1 MKRTLKSHYADMLA
15 VLDEVADYLDRYA
28 DVVDGDDGQ
37 PEPNYPMRL
46 FTALQN
52 VIAEADNIITEE
64 Q

>member
-1 MKRTLKSHYADMLA
+1 MKRTLESHYAEMLA

-37 PEPNYPMRL
+37 PEPNYAMRL
-46 FTALQN
+46 LTAVQN
-52 VIAEADNIITEE
+52 VIAEAVNIKE